1 MALWHLIKIQSTC
14 GHNESLSLEISIYQW
29 LSDICQWFECTYSRH
44 SKHNTWCMCKW
55 ALVSKTPEEQQQSSH
70 SGERMTD
77 CVTETEKTQKRGEKE
92 ENRGTERRGV
102 RGKKEQRGEERGR
115 MTGNN
120 FSLEERLHIE
130 KLLSNNTGY
139 IRVRTHTHKLPFP
152 YLSSLCTVLHVLW
165 QKFKPFACRLT
176 DSSHFLVSFPLEF
189 SSNLRPAC
197 SLTGINEPSERNA
210 TAEETNLMK
219 MAAEIP
225 EERLW
230 KCVFIMKSFR
240 LHRFEVKFG

>member
-1 MALWHLIKIQSTC
+1 
-14 GHNESLSLEISIYQW
+14 
-29 LSDICQWFECTYSRH
+29 
-44 SKHNTWCMCKW
+44 MCKW

-139 IRVRTHTHKLPFP
+139 IRAHTHTHTNYHSLIYLPFVQFFMCYDKNLNHSP
-152 YLSSLCTVLHVLW
+152 AGLLTLHTFWCHSLLSSALTSGLHV
-165 QKFKPFACRLT
+165 P
-176 DSSHFLVSFPLEF
+176 
-189 SSNLRPAC
+189 
-197 SLTGINEPSERNA
+197 
-210 TAEETNLMK
+210 
-219 MAAEIP
+219 
-225 EERLW
+225 
-230 KCVFIMKSFR
+230 
-240 LHRFEVKFG
+240 